1 MSQDENAPPLAIGR
15 RQREDALQLGPRKKG
30 FVAIHAF

>member
-1 MSQDENAPPLAIGR
+1 MSQDENAPPLTIGR